1 MARKAIQSG
10 DLRTPRH
17 GTIAA
22 IFAVQ
27 DPVLLLDG
35 VRRVLGRAFS
45 WRHAGAD
52 LAALVQPAPGNVA
65 GLDMARSAAV
75 LLVICHHF
83 AYEWRTAGLP
93 AVAIFKAPMFHWGW
107 TGVDLFFVLS
117 GCLIGQ
123 QLWREFTQTGR
134 VRVLRFLGKRGLRI
148 WPLYFSTLIVL
159 ALIGSRFAPLW
170 PDWLLVSNYFSGL
183 GYIRGWSLST
193 EEHFYIFVPLM
204 FVVAGRWRSKALA
217 ASAFAACLL
226 VVPIFRAIAAA
237 NLRSQGVR
245 DSIISDRLYTS
256 FHLHAE
262 ALFVGMLLAFLYTQ
276 VTERDSRRTRATQW
290 ALVAAAVIG
299 VALRAY
305 DKIVFPYLALALIY
319 GSVVWFLWN
328 AQGVVDRVARVPIFH
343 AIARLSFGMY
353 LNHLI
358 DANAVPRAVSIAAML
373 TSSVLA
379 QCALGLVMVT
389 LQSALLALVSYVVVE
404 QPWLRTRAA
413 LFPATRTPAFATP
426 ATSASPL
433 PSTS

>member
-1 MARKAIQSG
+1 M
-10 DLRTPRH
+10 
-17 GTIAA
+17 
-22 IFAVQ
+22 
-27 DPVLLLDG
+27 
-35 VRRVLGRAFS
+35 
-45 WRHAGAD
+45 
-52 LAALVQPAPGNVA
+52 
-65 GLDMARSAAV
+65 
-75 LLVICHHF
+75 
-83 AYEWRTAGLP
+83 
-93 AVAIFKAPMFHWGW
+93 
-107 TGVDLFFVLS
+107 
-117 GCLIGQ
+117 
-123 QLWREFTQTGR
+123 
-134 VRVLRFLGKRGLRI
+134 
-148 WPLYFSTLIVL
+148 
-159 ALIGSRFAPLW
+159 
-170 PDWLLVSNYFSGL
+170 
-183 GYIRGWSLST
+183 
-193 EEHFYIFVPLM
+193 
-204 FVVAGRWRSKALA
+204 
-217 ASAFAACLL
+217 
-226 VVPIFRAIAAA
+226 
-237 NLRSQGVR
+237 
-245 DSIISDRLYTS
+245 
-256 FHLHAE
+256 
-262 ALFVGMLLAFLYTQ
+262 
-276 VTERDSRRTRATQW
+276 QW

-299 VALRAY
+299 IALRAY